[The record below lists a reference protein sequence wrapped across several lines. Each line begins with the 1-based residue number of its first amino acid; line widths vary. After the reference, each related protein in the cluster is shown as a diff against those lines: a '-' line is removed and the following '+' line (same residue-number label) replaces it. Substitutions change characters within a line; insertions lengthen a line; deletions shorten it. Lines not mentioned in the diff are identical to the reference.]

1 MRKTHKKL
9 FGSRVVKTGVAV
21 FLTSLICQWLNWP
34 AVFAVITAIVTIEP
48 TVNDS
53 IKKGIIRF
61 PASAIGSAY
70 AVFFISLFGNSPLT
84 YTAAAIFTIITCFKL
99 KLHAGLLV
107 ATLTSVAMIEVIHD
121 HYLIAFF
128 IRLGTTSIGL
138 LVSTAVNMFVLPPNY
153 SSRILTNIDTALAN
167 TGEELK
173 AIAKDILFQTQ
184 DCAQRVRVQ
193 ETFAQLKKKLDTTDK
208 LLHYQQS
215 EAKYHRLSKELKQEL
230 QDEEEK
236 LTALRLVHY
245 HIGNLINTP
254 LEDITW
260 TKEQCTHIVTTVQAL
275 ADTMENPD
283 SFRIQQHRQYIKN
296 LMEQFWQCKKEEQL
310 IYKEDPS
317 TFFNPEIVILYEL
330 LSIYHLVEQMLNTND
345 EQTKKA
351 SLH

>member
-1 MRKTHKKL
+1 MKKAHKKL
-9 FGSRVVKTGVAV
+9 IGSRVVKTGVAV

-53 IKKGIIRF
+53 IKKGMIRF

-153 SSRILTNIDTALAN
+153 TSRILTNIDVMMSN

-173 AIAKDILFQTQ
+173 AIAKDILFQTK

-193 ETFAQLKKKLDTTDK
+193 ETFAQLKKKLDITDQ
-208 LLHYQQS
+208 LLNYQQS
-215 EAKYHRLSKELKQEL
+215 EARYHRLSLERKQEL
-230 QDEEEK
+230 VDEEEK
-236 LTALRLVHY
+236 LAVLRLIHY

-254 LEDITW
+254 FDQITW
-260 TKEQCTHIVTTVQAL
+260 TNEQCNQIVNTVQAL

-283 SFRIQQHRQYIKN
+283 SFRIRQHRQYIKN
-296 LMEQFWQCKKEEQL
+296 LMKQFWQCKQEEQL
-310 IYKEDPS
+310 INKEDPAV
-317 TFFNPEIVILYEL
+317 FFNPEIIILYEL
-330 LSIYHLVEQMLNTND
+330 LSIYHLVEQLLGADAELT
-345 EQTKKA
+345 EQG
-351 SLH
+351 